1 MTMRLALFTDTY
13 SPEINGVAKTLERWV
28 AYLRRNGVEC
38 IVFAPSRP
46 REEEGAAKSA
56 ERLMSLPFF
65 LYPECRL
72 ALPRS
77 PEAERKLLAFNPTVV
92 HVATPF
98 GTGVAGRSLALKHG
112 IPLVASHHTHFARYL
127 PYYNIQWLGKLL
139 YRYLHWFH
147 RPCRTVY
154 VPSQSVLED
163 CRKDG
168 WRSLEIW
175 SRGVDTAVFH
185 PNVDREALLES
196 AGIPSSRFVA
206 LYAGRIAPEKQ
217 PEIAVEAVVKFV
229 ADTGADVELVIA
241 GDGPAMANMKS
252 LAAKRQLQHRF
263 LGPLPQ
269 RQLQQ
274 WMAASDVMLFPSATE
289 TFGNVVLE
297 AMACGLTV
305 IGANGGAVPD
315 TIRDGYN
322 GLLCAPGDAD
332 DFAAKLAYLF
342 RQPSVRARLAGAGL
356 FEAKTRSW
364 DGVFDKL
371 FRSIAGTVD
380 ARPIAK

>member
-28 AYLRRNGVEC
+28 AYLRGSGVEC
-38 IVFAPSRP
+38 IVFAPARP
-46 REEEGAAKSA
+46 KEEEGAAKSA

-77 PEAERKLLAFNPTVV
+77 PEAERKLLAFKPTVI

-98 GTGVAGRSLALKHG
+98 GTGVAGRSFAPKHG
-112 IPLVASHHTHFARYL
+112 IPLVASHHTHFSRYL
-127 PYYNIQWLGKLL
+127 PYYNMQWLGKLL
-139 YRYLHWFH
+139 NRYLHWFH
-147 RPCRTVY
+147 RPCRAVY

-168 WRSLEIW
+168 WSSLEIW
-175 SRGVDTAVFH
+175 SRGVDTGVFH
-185 PNVDREALLES
+185 PDVAREAVLAS
-196 AGIPSSRFVA
+196 ADIPSSSFVV

-217 PEIAVEAVVKFV
+217 PEVAVEAVAKFA
-229 ADTGADVELVIA
+229 ADSKADVELVIA
-241 GDGPAMANMKS
+241 GDGPELADLKA

-274 WMAASDVMLFPSATE
+274 WMASSDVMMFPPATE

-297 AMACGLTV
+297 AMACGLAV

-315 TIRDGYN
+315 TIRSGYN

-332 DFAAKLAYLF
+332 DFAAKLAYLHKH
-342 RQPSVRARLAGAGL
+342 PSVRARLAGAGL
-356 FEAKTRSW
+356 FEARTRSW

-371 FRSIAGTVD
+371 FQSIAGTID
-380 ARPIAK
+380 ARPTAK